1 MLDVARSEVFAGQ
14 QPRRSRL
21 TSGGSDLLLIANP
34 NASGLHGSRET
45 VDRAASLLRS
55 FGATVETRWTASA
68 GELDE
73 YVSEEE
79 RRIVL
84 VGGDGT
90 LHAAANVPGPKPDVA
105 LLPRGRAN
113 NIAHALGVPIN
124 LKSAARLAVQGIA
137 HPIDGIKVD
146 ASGTRMTAL
155 EGVSVGFHAQARA
168 LYRGVN
174 SADMAAG
181 VAAAVRAFARFEPV
195 SLALDLDGEVE
206 MRRVG
211 QLFVVNFPLFGPR
224 LAVAPG
230 ADPGDGVLEVVEI
243 DAPNRSRLAL
253 DLARIKRG
261 SHLGRR
267 GAQIRSARR
276 VRVTTGGRSPVV
288 ADTTVLR
295 SGPVELTVQ
304 PRALHLVGPGR

>member
-1 MLDVARSEVFAGQ
+1 MLDVARSEAFAGQ
-14 QPRRSRL
+14 QPRRARPPS
-21 TSGGSDLLLIANP
+21 TASELLLIANP
-34 NASGLHGSRET
+34 HASGLHGNRET
-45 VDRAASLLRS
+45 VDRAAALLRS
-55 FGATVETRWTASA
+55 FGAAVETRWTASP

-90 LHAAANVPGPKPDVA
+90 LHAAANVRGPKPEVA

-113 NIAHALGVPIN
+113 NIAHALGVPLN

-137 HPIDGIKVD
+137 HPIDGIKVE
-146 ASGTRMTAL
+146 ANGSRMTAL

-174 SADMAAG
+174 SADTAAG
-181 VAAAVRAFARFEPV
+181 IAAAVRAFARFAPV
-195 SLALDLDGEVE
+195 SLALEVDGELE

-243 DAPNRSRLAL
+243 DALSRSRLAL
-253 DLARIKRG
+253 DLSRLKRG
-261 SHLGRR
+261 SHLGRH
-267 GAQIRSARR
+267 GVQIRAARR

-288 ADTTVLR
+288 ADTTVLS
-295 SGPVELTVQ
+295 SGPVELAVQ